1 MKYLYVGAMA
11 EVDGDALAAI
21 GERLAEEF
29 AAPVRNLEL
38 PAADFA
44 YHPARRQCGSIPVLG
59 TLIERCPEDALK
71 LIAVTERDLFI
82 PVLTF
87 VYGHA
92 QLGGRV
98 AVVSLARLRQEFY
111 GMPSNRPVFIE
122 RALKEA
128 LHETGHTFGLVH
140 CADREC
146 AMCLATNIR
155 QIDLKRAAFCATCAA
170 RLRRR
175 PA

>member
-111 GMPSNRPVFIE
+111 GMPPNRPVFIE

>member
-111 GMPSNRPVFIE
+111 GMPPIGPFLSSAPS
-122 RALKEA
+122 
-128 LHETGHTFGLVH
+128 
-140 CADREC
+140 
-146 AMCLATNIR
+146 
-155 QIDLKRAAFCATCAA
+155 
-170 RLRRR
+170 RRR
-175 PA
+175 STKPAILSAWCIARIASAPCAWLPTFARSI